1 MDKFDTKILALLQAD
16 GRMSWS
22 ELARRVSL
30 SASACQRRVEA
41 LLENGVIRHF
51 TVALDEAR
59 LGNQVKAFV
68 AVNVDRQDTEM
79 AQEFQ
84 RKVREHP
91 NVQACHMISGSIDF
105 ILEVVAPDLA
115 SFGRFVDGELLGMPA
130 VRDASSSI
138 VLKEVKARRTA
149 IASQ

>member
-16 GRMSWS
+16 GRMTWS
-22 ELARRVSL
+22 ELARRVNL

-41 LLENGVIRHF
+41 LLESGVIRHF

-68 AVNVDRQDTEM
+68 AVNVDRQNTEL
-79 AQEFQ
+79 AKEFQ
-84 RKVREHP
+84 RKLREHP

-105 ILEVVAPDLA
+105 MLEVVAPDLA
-115 SFGRFVDGELLGMPA
+115 SFGTFVDGELLGMPA

-149 IASQ
+149 IGIQ